1 MAKIFNWMGHSGS
14 EPGARGILIEDD
26 VTRDARTIATAYF
39 KRAGHSV
46 TADSDNMSL
55 VQRINASTD
64 RSALIVEWHANVGGG
79 NGTEVW
85 YSQYDKG
92 LGIKIAKAMSAA
104 AAKVG
109 LQNRGAKNSKTNRYG
124 RLGILDDPMPTAVL
138 VELIF
143 LDSKHDTD
151 LWKKN
156 KTSIVET
163 LCKAMLDAAGWHSVA
178 VGGSSSQPVTQAPA
192 KPADKKGI
200 VRARVD
206 GYLVNSKGEK
216 TKHLVKANSA
226 WKVVNID
233 KHGVL
238 IGSNEYLP
246 FNNSNIKIGVKASD
260 KFKSGSA
267 WKVVSAVMLDGKA
280 YFQLS
285 TTEFVTGEHTA

>member
-1 MAKIFNWMGHSGS
+1 M
-14 EPGARGILIEDD
+14 
-26 VTRDARTIATAYF
+26 
-39 KRAGHSV
+39 
-46 TADSDNMSL
+46 TADADNMSL

-124 RLGILDDPMPTAVL
+124 RLGILDAPMPTAVL

-156 KTSIVET
+156 KTLIVET
-163 LCKAMLDAAGWHSVA
+163 FCKAMLDAAGWKSVS
-178 VGGSSSQPVTQAPA
+178 VGGSSVSQPA
-192 KPADKKGI
+192 KPAEKLKPTPSKPSAKTFPGFTPELATFVNGSEPIQVRKGTPGLYATKAGKLPAHSTI
-200 VRARVD
+200 KYDGWKVVD
-206 GYLVNSKGEK
+206 GYTWV
-216 TKHLVKANSA
+216 HY
-226 WKVVNID
+226 
-233 KHGVL
+233 
-238 IGSNEYLP
+238 IGFSGDNLFLP
-246 FNNSNIKIGVKASD
+246 VRP
-260 KFKSGSA
+260 
-267 WKVVSAVMLDGKA
+267 VGKA
-280 YFQLS
+280 AWGTFK
-285 TTEFVTGEHTA
+285 